1 MVCIMSSIG
10 LKIISNILLLDAAI
24 PNGIPIIIQKITAVK
39 IIASVVM
46 VSFHRSTKSIAIKLR
61 AAKKANFT
69 PLVFQAKKIKIKM
82 TIGKGIQLNRVSNP
96 SRVASM
102 GAANFLKS
110 GRCVN
115 SHSLI
120 FLSIH
125 SAIGM

>member
-10 LKIISNILLLDAAI
+10 LKIISNIRLLDAAI

-39 IIASVVM
+39 IIARVVM
-46 VSFHRSTKSIAIKLR
+46 VSFHKSTKSIAIKLI

-69 PLVFQAKKIKIKM
+69 PFVFHAKKINIKM

-102 GAANFLKS
+102 GCS
-110 GRCVN
+110 
-115 SHSLI
+115 
-120 FLSIH
+120 
-125 SAIGM
+125 

>member
-1 MVCIMSSIG
+1 MSSIG
-10 LKIISNILLLDAAI
+10 LKIISKTLLLDAAI
-24 PNGIPIIIQKITAVK
+24 PKGIPIIMQKITAVK
-39 IIASVVM
+39 IIASVVI
-46 VSFHRSTKSIAIKLR
+46 VSSHRSTRSIAIKLR
-61 AAKKANFT
+61 AEKKANFN
-69 PLVFQAKKIKIKM
+69 PLVFHAKKIKIKI
-82 TIGKGIQLNRVSNP
+82 TIGKGIQLKSVSSP

-102 GAANFLKS
+102 GAAHFLKS